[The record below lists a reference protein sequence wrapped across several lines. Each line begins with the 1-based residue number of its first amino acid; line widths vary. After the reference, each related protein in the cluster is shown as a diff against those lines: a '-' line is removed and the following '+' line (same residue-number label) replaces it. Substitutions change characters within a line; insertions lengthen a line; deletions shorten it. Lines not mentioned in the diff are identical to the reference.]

1 MTEIIINEERK
12 NIEMLGNRKKKL
24 TWEKMTN
31 NLYVWKILEFCII
44 VYRRLKVTEKEKHIR
59 LLLTL

>member
-12 NIEMLGNRKKKL
+12 KIEMLGNRKKKL